1 MADTI
6 GAISAPENMSS
17 LGHMMNDGVDT
28 VSGEF
33 IRILGLILGFTVV
46 NVVLLMAA
54 FHSRHVNVNQLIA
67 FVLVFASATGV
78 VLIAVTPL
86 KMFLA
91 KGNRKMWAAGFM
103 CLVVAAL
110 MVFGVLFFKEVIS
123 VPLVK
128 VNVATE
134 FEAEKLDVS
143 SFVRMQSSDAQ
154 FDTAFLEK
162 TKSMGFKFA
171 VGGTSSRDLQKMLP
185 FIIDNP
191 ELIVFSVDSTQPGL
205 NIAPNLFRMMPS
217 DIYTASTIVFALPKT
232 GSVHVFSNKSGPY
245 STKFTDLLQEQL
257 GARFVLKPLAAEA
270 VDVNIQSTNSTVV
283 VPENSEEAKE
293 FWQNHVVKG
302 GQAVWVTDTS
312 DQIDCAKCMKNMS
325 ESGANLLSPFKSA
338 FNPGNLVEDP
348 TLMSTKAALDI
359 IEQTALGAINELRS
373 TTDKI
378 NFIRSQN
385 TLQNF
390 NTSGDGEPNNLFQLQ
405 ATPQGWE
412 SSSKVFGVVLKDG
425 KVVSS
430 IGIVL

>member
-67 FVLVFASATGV
+67 FVLVFASATGM

-110 MVFGVLFFKEVIS
+110 MVAGILFFKEVIS
-123 VPLVK
+123 MPLVK
-128 VNVATE
+128 VNVATQ
-134 FEAEKLDVS
+134 FAPDMLDVS
-143 SFVRMQSSDAQ
+143 SFVRMQSSDAH

-162 TKSMGFKFA
+162 TREMGFKFA
-171 VGGTSSRDLQKMLP
+171 VGGTSSKDLQKMLP
-185 FIIDNP
+185 FIIENP
-191 ELIVFSVDSTQPGL
+191 DLIVFSVGSTQPGL

-217 DIYTASTIVFALPKT
+217 DIYTASTIAFALPKT

-245 STKFTDLLQEQL
+245 SKKFAEILEEQL
-257 GARFVLKPLAAEA
+257 GARFVLKSLES
-270 VDVNIQSTNSTVV
+270 VGSEINIQSVNSSVV
-283 VPENSEEAKE
+283 VPESREEAQE
-293 FWQNHVVKG
+293 FWQKNVIKG

-312 DQIDCAKCMKNMS
+312 DQVGCDQCMKNLS
-325 ESGANLLSPFKSA
+325 ESGASMLSPFKAA
-338 FNPGNLVEDP
+338 FNPGNVVENP
-348 TLMSTKAALDI
+348 VLMSTKAALDI
-359 IEQTALGAINELRS
+359 IEQTALGAVNELRS

-378 NFIRSQN
+378 SFIKTQN

-390 NTSGDGEPNNLFQLQ
+390 NPLGDGEPNHLFELS
-405 ATPQGWE
+405 ATPQGWV
-412 SSSKVFGVVLKDG
+412 SSTKVFDVVLKDN